1 MIEGSR
7 SSRTAHSM
15 RNIIVGT
22 AGHIDHGKTALVG
35 ALTGIETDRLE
46 EEKRRGI
53 SIDLGFAHL
62 ELGSKLRLG
71 FVDVPGHERF
81 VKNMLAGAVGV
92 DVVLLIIAADE
103 SIKPQTREHFDICR
117 LLGVK
122 AGIVVLT
129 KADLVDAEIL
139 ELVRLE
145 VEEFVAG
152 SFLEGAPVV
161 AVSSKTGLGI
171 DDLKA
176 ALARVGEQVAEK
188 TAAGWLRLPV
198 DRSFSMRGFGTVV
211 TGTLVSGSV
220 EKEDEVEVQP
230 GGKRLRVRSVQVHGK
245 TESKA
250 VAGQRTALNLAGA
263 DAAELR
269 RGLTITAAGVLRAT
283 RTIDC
288 ELDLLESA
296 KPLKHNAPVHFH
308 AGTAETEAQVKLLDP
323 KDRLQPGSRGLVRL
337 LLGEPI
343 LLLPGDRF
351 IIRMFS
357 PVVTIGGGRVIDID
371 PPMKQR
377 RAAAAERAA
386 KLAQAGPGERVSQLV
401 KEAGI
406 AIAVTELVAR
416 TGLTLSALKP
426 ILASAQVVTIG
437 EPAALVMDRWQAE
450 ATLKRIHDR
459 VAAFHRANPLLAGIS
474 KEELR
479 GKELEGAPAGVLD
492 VLLKMSKTL
501 VGEGDTVRLAS
512 HKVRLQ
518 QDEEEAMARIEG
530 AFREAGLTVPAVPE
544 VLAKSGVEAARA
556 KGILQMLIRQRRLV
570 KVSEEL
576 VFHPDAIG
584 ALRALLAGHKGTRF
598 QVGEFKDWTGVSRK
612 YAIPLLEYLDRE
624 HITRREGD
632 QRVVL

>member
-1 MIEGSR
+1 MMEGSR
-7 SSRTAHSM
+7 SSRTTHAM

-81 VKNMLAGAVGV
+81 VKNMLAGSVGV

-161 AVSSKTGLGI
+161 AVSSKTGQGI
-171 DDLKA
+171 EDLKA
-176 ALARVGEQVAEK
+176 ALARVGEHVAEK

-220 EKEDEVEVQP
+220 QKEDDVEVQP
-230 GGKRLRVRSVQVHGK
+230 GGRRLRVRSVQVHGK
-245 TESKA
+245 AEAKA

-263 DAAELR
+263 EAAELR

-283 RTIDC
+283 GTIDC
-288 ELDLLESA
+288 ELDLLGSA

-308 AGTAETEAQVKLLDP
+308 AGTADVEAQVKLLDP
-323 KDRLQPGSRGLVRL
+323 KDKLQPGSRGLVRL

-371 PPMKQR
+371 PPAKQR
-377 RAAAAERAA
+377 RTAAAERAA
-386 KLAQAGPGERVSQLV
+386 KLAEAGPWERVAQLV
-401 KEAGI
+401 KEAGAAI
-406 AIAVTELVAR
+406 AITELMAR
-416 TGLTLSALKP
+416 TGLMPGALQP
-426 ILASAQVVTIG
+426 IVMNPQFVTIG
-437 EPAALVMDRWQAE
+437 EPAALVMDRSQAE

-459 VAAFHRANPLLAGIS
+459 VAAFHRANPLLPGIS

-479 GKELEGAPAGVLD
+479 GRELEGAPAGVLD
-492 VLLKMSKTL
+492 VLFTMSKTL
-501 VGEGDTVRLAS
+501 VAEGDTVRLVS

-518 QDEEEAMARIEG
+518 QDEEEALARIEG
-530 AFREAGLTVPAVPE
+530 AFREAGLTVPTVPE
-544 VLAKSGVEAARA
+544 VLAKSGVEPARA

-570 KVSEEL
+570 KVSEDL

-584 ALRALLAGHKGTRF
+584 ALRGLLAGRKGMRF

>member
-1 MIEGSR
+1 M
-7 SSRTAHSM
+7 
-15 RNIIVGT
+15 
-22 AGHIDHGKTALVG
+22 
-35 ALTGIETDRLE
+35 
-46 EEKRRGI
+46 
-53 SIDLGFAHL
+53 
-62 ELGSKLRLG
+62 
-71 FVDVPGHERF
+71 DVPGHERF